1 MKHVITAAFPF
12 IPAELSL
19 AHFASTYLPADIFY
33 KFMKL
38 QDYDCIFLS
47 ATDVHGTWIKKKLLA
62 AESDYSALV
71 SHWDNIYRSNF
82 QSMRIDFSH
91 YHITS
96 DKILEKL
103 VHDSLWSLR
112 NNNHIYQD
120 ETTVFQCEMC
130 FELLPKRFR
139 NIGGRTTKTG
149 KIELDFNDKQ
159 TQCSFCGSN
168 DIAEKISQHWFL
180 DLSKHEE
187 TIRKV
192 ISNFKSPAVKN
203 YLLSTV
209 NKGLQPWNFTRDNY
223 LGIKVPFSED
233 KFVYLWFDSL
243 LGYLIE
249 IEKSNLLHNID
260 EMTFYHFCGKNIVYY
275 HGIIWPVLL
284 SKGVGKLPK
293 NIQISARGFLDINNS
308 SKELVALDE
317 ACKMFDPDYIRFYLA
332 LRTPDNTSDF
342 SFDINEFTHIINDVV
357 CNQIGSFFSRCHAI
371 FVKNGINNTGQVPA
385 NNPAWDKWWPEIK
398 LALTQTEIRK
408 SLLLIL
414 KYFKDC
420 GKFISVNKLYIN
432 LKKEDIGVISNMF
445 AAGLLLIY
453 PFMPRIAKE
462 LNVFDNFE
470 FNSINNLLHL
480 SNTSINHTIRRI
492 NKIV

>member
-293 NIQISARGFLDINNS
+293 NIQAH
-308 SKELVALDE
+308 E
-317 ACKMFDPDYIRFYLA
+317 C
-332 LRTPDNTSDF
+332 
-342 SFDINEFTHIINDVV
+342 
-357 CNQIGSFFSRCHAI
+357 
-371 FVKNGINNTGQVPA
+371 
-385 NNPAWDKWWPEIK
+385 
-398 LALTQTEIRK
+398 
-408 SLLLIL
+408 LICQ
-414 KYFKDC
+414 F
-420 GKFISVNKLYIN
+420 LYI
-432 LKKEDIGVISNMF
+432 
-445 AAGLLLIY
+445 
-453 PFMPRIAKE
+453 
-462 LNVFDNFE
+462 
-470 FNSINNLLHL
+470 LHL
-480 SNTSINHTIRRI
+480 IWQLCRYNQS
-492 NKIV
+492 